1 MRAPAE
7 PSVGLC
13 GQTVRDRSRETRHTR
28 TARRWDRPTDDDDD
42 DDDDAPARAPRR
54 MRRGSARARA
64 CAASSTRRAG
74 ARRDDARALRR
85 AARCERRVGGRRR
98 REGRATRADA
108 TRAAELATDATLGM
122 LCYAL
127 SDEIAQRLGTRTH
140 ATESAEAD
148 ACALPTATTNGR
160 FVRDGARIARYVAF
174 GAMDGATSYE
184 WYEWVDRVVPDDA
197 TRSDA
202 TTTAMKVAM
211 DAVIYNPMWGAFFIV
226 SMGVLSAKDAETIAS
241 DVKRDWKEL
250 IVSNL
255 TFWVPMNFIIYGFTP
270 LNFRVQVL
278 YALNIIYVCSLSMY
292 SERKKLLKDSGD
304 TMSIPDVVA
313 RVLPDDVRGDWRAL
327 TGCPSCGGERFVPCP
342 ACESGRDITTVVDV
356 NGRTRTLSVDSCAG
370 CQGARRI
377 ACPECTNVGAG
388 RAPLQSE
395 DEFTPT
401 Y

>member
-1 MRAPAE
+1 
-7 PSVGLC
+7 
-13 GQTVRDRSRETRHTR
+13 
-28 TARRWDRPTDDDDD
+28 
-42 DDDDAPARAPRR
+42 
-54 MRRGSARARA
+54 
-64 CAASSTRRAG
+64 
-74 ARRDDARALRR
+74 
-85 AARCERRVGGRRR
+85 
-98 REGRATRADA
+98 
-108 TRAAELATDATLGM
+108 
-122 LCYAL
+122 
-127 SDEIAQRLGTRTH
+127 
-140 ATESAEAD
+140 
-148 ACALPTATTNGR
+148 
-160 FVRDGARIARYVAF
+160 
-174 GAMDGATSYE
+174 MDGATSYA

-202 TTTAMKVAM
+202 MTTAMKVAM
-211 DAVIYNPMWGAFFIV
+211 DAAIYNPMWGAFFIV
-226 SMGVLSAKDAETIAS
+226 SMGALSAKDAETIAG
-241 DVKRDWKEL
+241 DVKRDWKAL
-250 IVSNL
+250 ITSNL

-292 SERKKLLKDSGD
+292 SERKTLLKDSGD

-313 RVLPDDVRGDWRAL
+313 RVLPDDARGDWRAL

-342 ACESGRDITTVVDV
+342 ACESGRETTTVVDV

-388 RAPLQSE
+388 RAPLQRE

>member
-1 MRAPAE
+1 MRGAPTATGRA
-7 PSVGLC
+7 SRGLH
-13 GQTVRDRSRETRHTR
+13 RARRRSTSARWTT
-28 TARRWDRPTDDDDD
+28 TAR
-42 DDDDAPARAPRR
+42 
-54 MRRGSARARA
+54 SAR
-64 CAASSTRRAG
+64 
-74 ARRDDARALRR
+74 
-85 AARCERRVGGRRR
+85 RRVGGRGRR
-98 REGRATRADA
+98 RATTRADA
-108 TRAAELATDATLGM
+108 TRLTELATDATLGM
-122 LCYAL
+122 ACYAV

-140 ATESAEAD
+140 ARESAEAD
-148 ACALPTATTNGR
+148 ACELPTATTRGR
-160 FVRDGARIARYVAF
+160 FVRDGRRAGRYVAF
-174 GAMDGATSYE
+174 GAMDGATSYA

-202 TTTAMKVAM
+202 MTTAMKVAM
-211 DAVIYNPMWGAFFIV
+211 DAAIYNPIWGAFFIV
-226 SMGVLSAKDAETIAS
+226 SMGVLSAKDAETIAG
-241 DVKRDWKEL
+241 DVKRDWKAL
-250 IVSNL
+250 ITSNL

-292 SERKKLLKDSGD
+292 SERKTLLKDSGD

-313 RVLPDDVRGDWRAL
+313 RVLPDDARGDWRAL

-342 ACESGRDITTVVDV
+342 ACESGRETTTVVDV

>member
-1 MRAPAE
+1 MA
-7 PSVGLC
+7 
-13 GQTVRDRSRETRHTR
+13 T
-28 TARRWDRPTDDDDD
+28 DRPTTTTTTRRRDPRARAT
-42 DDDDAPARAPRR
+42 DAPRL
-54 MRRGSARARA
+54 GARARVRRVVDDA
-64 CAASSTRRAG
+64 RRRAARRRAG
-74 ARRDDARALRR
+74 AATRGAMR
-85 AARCERRVGGRRR
+85 RRVGGRRR

-174 GAMDGATSYE
+174 GAMDGATSYA

-211 DAVIYNPMWGAFFIV
+211 DAAIYNPMWGAFFIV

-241 DVKRDWKEL
+241 DVKRDWKAL
-250 IVSNL
+250 IASNL

-292 SERKKLLKDSGD
+292 SERKTLLKDSGD

-313 RVLPDDVRGDWRAL
+313 RVLPDDARGDWRAL

-342 ACESGRDITTVVDV
+342 ACESGREITTVVDV

>member
-1 MRAPAE
+1 M
-7 PSVGLC
+7 
-13 GQTVRDRSRETRHTR
+13 
-28 TARRWDRPTDDDDD
+28 
-42 DDDDAPARAPRR
+42 
-54 MRRGSARARA
+54 
-64 CAASSTRRAG
+64 
-74 ARRDDARALRR
+74 
-85 AARCERRVGGRRR
+85 
-98 REGRATRADA
+98 
-108 TRAAELATDATLGM
+108 
-122 LCYAL
+122 
-127 SDEIAQRLGTRTH
+127 
-140 ATESAEAD
+140 
-148 ACALPTATTNGR
+148 
-160 FVRDGARIARYVAF
+160 YVAF
-174 GAMDGATSYE
+174 GAMDGATSYA

-202 TTTAMKVAM
+202 MTTAMKVAM
-211 DAVIYNPMWGAFFIV
+211 DAAIYNPIWGAFFIV
-226 SMGVLSAKDAETIAS
+226 SMGVLSAKDAETIAG
-241 DVKRDWKEL
+241 DVKRDWKAL
-250 IVSNL
+250 ITSNL

-292 SERKKLLKDSGD
+292 SERKTLLKDSGD

-313 RVLPDDVRGDWRAL
+313 RVLPDDARGDWRAL

-342 ACESGRDITTVVDV
+342 ACESGRETTTVVDV

>member
-1 MRAPAE
+1 
-7 PSVGLC
+7 
-13 GQTVRDRSRETRHTR
+13 
-28 TARRWDRPTDDDDD
+28 
-42 DDDDAPARAPRR
+42 

-64 CAASSTRRAG
+64 RAASSTTRAG

-85 AARCERRVGGRRR
+85 ATRCERRVGGRRR